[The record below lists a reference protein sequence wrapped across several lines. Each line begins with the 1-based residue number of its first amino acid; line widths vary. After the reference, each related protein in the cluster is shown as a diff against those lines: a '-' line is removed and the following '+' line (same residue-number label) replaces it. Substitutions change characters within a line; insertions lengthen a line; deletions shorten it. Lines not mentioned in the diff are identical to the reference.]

1 MGMTR
6 REEFR
11 RVMRVLFILA
21 VPVLLFVSPFRLDA
35 FPIQTFF
42 ADVNGDGHLEEVEL
56 FFEGTQNSI
65 AVHVSRSNV
74 SLYRV
79 EAKISP
85 FGRVLAGD
93 FDHDAD
99 LDLIWLT
106 GAGPDSVLL
115 HNDGQGNFKL
125 VDNTHLYASE
135 LRRLIDSERNA
146 GFESQR
152 SDVPTYVFTLSDH
165 SKDLTFALAWYA
177 ADCIFRTSLIQAV
190 DHSVRALPQYRFAG
204 RSPPQPSPF
213 HTFFSS

>member
-1 MGMTR
+1 
-6 REEFR
+6 
-11 RVMRVLFILA
+11 MRVLLILA
-21 VPVLLFVSPFRLDA
+21 VPVLLFVIPCRLDA

-42 ADVNGDGHLEEVEL
+42 VDFNGDGHLEAVEL
-56 FFEGTQNSI
+56 FFEGSQNSI

-74 SLYRV
+74 SLYRF

-106 GAGPDSVLL
+106 GAGTDSVLL

-135 LRRLIDSERNA
+135 LRQLIDSELNA
-146 GFESQR
+146 GLESQR

-177 ADCIFRTSLIQAV
+177 ADCTFHTCLIEAI
-190 DHSVRALPQYRFAG
+190 DHGARALSQYRFAG
-204 RSPPQPSPF
+204 RAPPQPTLF
-213 HTFFSS
+213 HSSFSS